1 MKYKNPQ
8 MKQSKKLDRRNFF
21 KKAAGASAMAFALPY
36 IIPSTSLGKGAVVA
50 PSDRIVMG
58 VIGAGSMGTGDMRT
72 FMGKAEVQ
80 MVAACDVDK
89 SHRERAKSIM
99 DQKYGNND
107 ANIYGDYREFL
118 ANEKLDA
125 VCLALPDQWHGIIA
139 VAAANAG
146 LDIHGQ
152 KPLART
158 IWEGRQIVEA
168 VTKNK
173 VIWQTGSW
181 QRSVGNFHRGA
192 ELVANG
198 RIGKITR
205 VEVGLP
211 DGNPAT
217 GEHNVQPVP
226 EGLDWN
232 MWLGPAPAVPY
243 RGVCHWDWRWIMDY
257 SGGQLTD
264 WAGHHIDIA
273 HWGLGF
279 DHTGP
284 DEIEGFGVYPRE
296 GIYDVP
302 VEYKIKAKYANGVEM
317 TIANARQLPHGMGTC
332 WYGDK
337 GWVYVRRG
345 NVLEASDPKI
355 LDEVIGDDENKL
367 YFSRDHEQNLLDC
380 IRSREETITPPETA
394 LRSISVALLGE
405 IAMLTGQKLKWDPVK
420 EQFIDNKM
428 ADRLLRRPFRT
439 PWTLKNN

>member
-1 MKYKNPQ
+1 MN
-8 MKQSKKLDRRNFF
+8 QSKKLDRRNFF
-21 KKAAGASAMAFALPY
+21 KKAAGVSAAAFALPY
-36 IIPSTSLGKGAVVA
+36 IIPSSALGKGNVVA

-58 VIGAGSMGTGDMRT
+58 VIGSGSMGTGDMNS
-72 FMGKAEVQ
+72 FMGKKEVQ

-89 SHRERAKSIM
+89 AHRERAKKLM
-99 DQKYGNND
+99 DQRYENTDSK
-107 ANIYGDYREFL
+107 IYGDYREFL

-125 VCLALPDQWHGIIA
+125 VILALPDQWHGIIGVA
-139 VAAANAG
+139 VANAG
-146 LDIHGQ
+146 LDIYGQ

-168 VTKNK
+168 VKKNE

-181 QRSVGNFHRGA
+181 QRSVGNFHQGA

-198 RIGKITR
+198 RIGKIQR

-211 DGNPAT
+211 DGTPASGNNP
-217 GEHNVQPVP
+217 VQAVP

-243 RGVCHWDWRWIMDY
+243 RGICHWNWRWIMDY

-273 HWGLGF
+273 HWGCGF
-279 DHTGP
+279 DKTGP
-284 DEIEGFGVYPRE
+284 VELEGKGVYPRE

-302 VEYKIKAKYANGVEM
+302 VEYNVKAKYANGVEM
-317 TIANARQLPHGMGTC
+317 TIANARQVPHGMGTC

-337 GWVYVRRG
+337 GWLHVSRG
-345 NVLEASDPKI
+345 NVIQASDPNI
-355 LDEVIGDDENKL
+355 LEEKIGDNENKL
-367 YFSRDHEQNLLDC
+367 YFSRDHAQNLLDC
-380 IRSREETITPPETA
+380 IRTRKETITPCETA
-394 LRSISVALLGE
+394 HRSISTGLLCE
-405 IAMLTGQKLKWDPVK
+405 IAMLTGQKLKWDPENEK
-420 EQFIDNKM
+420 FIDNKM

-439 PWTLKNN
+439 PWTLENN

>member
-1 MKYKNPQ
+1 MTK
-8 MKQSKKLDRRNFF
+8 SKKLDRRSFF
-21 KKAAGASAMAFALPY
+21 KKAAGASAAAFALPY
-36 IIPSTSLGKGAVVA
+36 IIPSTALGKSGSVA
-50 PSDRIVMG
+50 PSNRIVMG
-58 VIGAGSMGTGDMRT
+58 VIGSGSMGTGDMRT
-72 FMGKAEVQ
+72 FMGKQEVQ

-89 SHRERAKSIM
+89 AHRERAKTIM
-99 DQKYGNND
+99 DQHYGNQD
-107 ANIYGDYREFL
+107 AHIYGDYREFL

-125 VCLALPDQWHGIIA
+125 VILALPDQWHGIIGVA
-139 VAAANAG
+139 VANAG
-146 LDIHGQ
+146 LDIYGQ

-168 VTKNK
+168 VKKNN
-173 VIWQTGSW
+173 VVWQTGSW

-211 DGNPAT
+211 DGTPASGMNP
-217 GEHNVQPVP
+217 VQAVP
-226 EGLDWN
+226 AGLDWN
-232 MWLGPAPAVPY
+232 MWLGPAPEVPY

-279 DHTGP
+279 DNTGP
-284 DEIEGFGVYPRE
+284 AEIEGKGVYPRE

-302 VEYKIKAKYANGVEM
+302 VEYKVKATYANGVEM
-317 TIANARQLPHGMGTC
+317 TVANARQVPFGMGTC

-337 GWVYVRRG
+337 GWLHVRRG
-345 NVLEASDPKI
+345 NVIQASDPKI
-355 LDEVIGDDENKL
+355 LEEKIGDDENKL
-367 YFSRDHEQNLLDC
+367 YYSRDHAQNLLDC
-380 IRSREETITPPETA
+380 IRTREETITPAESA
-394 LRSISVALLGE
+394 HRSISAGLLCE

-420 EQFIDNKM
+420 EQFIDNPM
-428 ADRLLRRPFRT
+428 ADRLLKRPFRS
-439 PWTLKNN
+439 PWTLENN